1 MNVYESIR
9 TGLEEAIAYANGDL
23 SKGHETNI
31 ALPDPVELS
40 FSDIRQL
47 RSSSGLTQR
56 GFADF
61 LGVSVRTVEAWESG
75 VNTPSGPARRIMSFI
90 RSDPD
95 FIKKYS

>member
-1 MNVYESIR
+1 MYDELMQS
-9 TGLEEAIAYANGDL
+9 LQEAIDFE
-23 SKGHETNI
+23 KGNI
-31 ALPDPVELS
+31 SLRTFECPDNASEIK
-40 FSDIRQL
+40 DI